1 LIAMGR
7 GKPLTLAL
15 PPPGVLVPNNAVDPL
30 PFYYRP
36 LLGKVFAARLN
47 SGLRLLDG
55 HYPRLLEIGY
65 GSGLLM
71 PTLASA
77 CDELYG
83 LDLEREPPGLRDRLA
98 RLGVQPRALVQANAQ
113 SMPFAGGFFD
123 AVVAF
128 SIFEHLRGP
137 ELAPAMAEVGRILR
151 PGGRFL
157 VGCPAVH
164 KLMSA
169 AFATIGFR
177 GIDEHHFS
185 TIADVVAAASP
196 WFAVD
201 KRAAMPS
208 VMRAMPLGWAPYT
221 TVLFVRR

>member
-1 LIAMGR
+1 MA
-7 GKPLTLAL
+7 PLSLKL

-30 PFYYRP
+30 PYYYRP

-47 SGLRLLDG
+47 TGLRLLDG
-55 HYPRLLEIGY
+55 RYPRLLEIGY

-83 LDLEREPPGLRDRLA
+83 LDLEREPPGLRERLG
-98 RLGVQPRALVQANAQ
+98 RLGVRPRALVQADAQ
-113 SMPFAGGFFD
+113 RMPFDDGFFD

-128 SIFEHLRGP
+128 SIFEHLRGH
-137 ELAPAMAEVGRILR
+137 ELAPALGEVARVTR
-151 PGGRFL
+151 AGGRFL

-164 KLMSA
+164 KLMNA
-169 AFATIGFR
+169 AFATIGFS
-177 GIDEHHFS
+177 GIEDHHFS

-196 WFAVD
+196 WFTVERHDAL
-201 KRAAMPS
+201 PG
-208 VMRAMPLGWAPYT
+208 VMRTLPLGWAPYT
-221 TVLFVRR
+221 TVLFARR

>member
-1 LIAMGR
+1 MSSKR
-7 GKPLTLAL
+7 PLTLKL

-55 HYPRLLEIGY
+55 HYGRLLEIGY

-83 LDLEREPPGLRDRLA
+83 LDLEREPDELRA
-98 RLGVQPRALVQANAQ
+98 RLGRLGVSPAELVQANAR
-113 SMPFAGGFFD
+113 SMPFDDGFFD
-123 AVVAF
+123 AAVAF
-128 SIFEHLRGP
+128 SIFEHLRAH
-137 ELAPAMAEVGRILR
+137 ELELTLAECARVLR
-151 PGGRFL
+151 PDGRLL

-164 KLMSA
+164 KLMNA
-169 AFATIGFR
+169 AFATIGFG
-177 GIDEHHFS
+177 GIEDHHFS
-185 TIADVVAAASP
+185 DIANVVSAAAP
-196 WFAVD
+196 WFSVE
-201 KRAAMPS
+201 RHAALPS
-208 VMRAMPLGWAPYT
+208 VMRALPLGWAPYT

>member
-1 LIAMGR
+1 MA
-7 GKPLTLAL
+7 PLSLKL

-30 PFYYRP
+30 PYYYRP

-47 SGLRLLDG
+47 TGLRLLDG
-55 HYPRLLEIGY
+55 RYPRLLEIGY

-83 LDLEREPPGLRDRLA
+83 LDLEREPAGLRDRLQ
-98 RLGVQPRALVQANAQ
+98 RLGVRPRALVQANAQ
-113 SMPFAGGFFD
+113 RMPFADGFFD

-128 SIFEHLRGP
+128 SIFEHLRAH
-137 ELAPAMAEVGRILR
+137 ELAPALGEVARVMR
-151 PGGRFL
+151 AGGRFL

-164 KLMSA
+164 KLMNA

-177 GIDEHHFS
+177 GIEDHHFS
-185 TIADVVAAASP
+185 TIADVAAAASP
-196 WFAVD
+196 WFTVERHDAL
-201 KRAAMPS
+201 PG
-208 VMRAMPLGWAPYT
+208 VMRALPLGWAPYT
-221 TVLFVRR
+221 TVLFARR